1 MRSDAV
7 TKGVTRAPHRSLF
20 YSMGLTDKEI
30 ALPKIGVV
38 NSYNELVPGHIHLKE
53 LVEEVK
59 AGIYMSGGVPME
71 FNTIA
76 ICDGIAM
83 GHEGMNNSLPTR
95 EIIADSI
102 EATAYAMPFD
112 ALVFMPSCDKVVPGM
127 LMAAMRLNL
136 PSIFVSGGPMLAGK
150 FQGKKIGISDL
161 FEYVGKVQN
170 KEMTL
175 EELNEAEHEVC
186 KTCGSCSGMYTANT
200 MNCLTEALGIAL
212 PGNGTIPSVYSE
224 RKRLAKETG
233 MQIMELLKRD
243 IKARDILNRDSLYN
257 SVVVDMALGGSTNTT
272 LHIPA
277 IAYEGGISLDL
288 NVFDEISK
296 KTKQIVKLSPASSIF
311 IEDFN
316 EAGGVSAV
324 LNVLK
329 KYNLLKSNNTVSLR
343 NILEVAENGG
353 VLDKD
358 VIRDFSNPYFTSGG
372 ISILKGNLAP
382 KGAVVKSGAVHP
394 SMLVHKGT
402 AKVFNCEESAT
413 EAILGG
419 NIEKGDVIVIKYE
432 GPKGGPGMREMLSPT
447 GALSGMGLDMYCAL
461 ITDGRFSGGS
471 RGAAIGHISP
481 EALDGGLIAYVKD
494 GDYIE
499 IDIPNKK
506 LELLVSNEEIEE
518 RKKNM
523 SILEKNVKN
532 RMLQKYMKLVSDASE
547 GAVMK

>member
-1 MRSDAV
+1 
-7 TKGVTRAPHRSLF
+7 
-20 YSMGLTDKEI
+20 
-30 ALPKIGVV
+30 
-38 NSYNELVPGHIHLKE
+38 
-53 LVEEVK
+53 
-59 AGIYMSGGVPME
+59 
-71 FNTIA
+71 
-76 ICDGIAM
+76 
-83 GHEGMNNSLPTR
+83 
-95 EIIADSI
+95 
-102 EATAYAMPFD
+102 
-112 ALVFMPSCDKVVPGM
+112 
-127 LMAAMRLNL
+127 
-136 PSIFVSGGPMLAGK
+136 
-150 FQGKKIGISDL
+150 
-161 FEYVGKVQN
+161 
-170 KEMTL
+170 
-175 EELNEAEHEVC
+175 
-186 KTCGSCSGMYTANT
+186 
-200 MNCLTEALGIAL
+200 AL

-233 MQIMELLKRD
+233 IQIMELLKRD

-316 EAGGVSAV
+316 QAGGVSAV

-343 NILEVAENGG
+343 DILEIAENGR

-358 VIRDFSNPYFTSGG
+358 VIRDFSNSYFTSGG

-413 EAILGG
+413 EAILDG
-419 NIEKGDVIVIKYE
+419 NIEKGDIIVIKYE

-523 SILEKNVKN
+523 SILEKNIKN

>member
-1 MRSDAV
+1 
-7 TKGVTRAPHRSLF
+7 
-20 YSMGLTDKEI
+20 MGLTDKEI
-30 ALPKIGVV
+30 TLPKIGVV

-59 AGIYMSGGVPME
+59 AGIYMSGGVLME

-102 EATAYAMPFD
+102 EATVYAMPFD

-127 LMAAMRLNL
+127 LMTAMRLNL

-224 RKRLAKETG
+224 RKRLEKETG
-233 MQIMELLKRD
+233 IKIMEL
-243 IKARDILNRDSLYN
+243 LNRDSLYN
-257 SVVVDMALGGSTNTT
+257 SVVVDMALGDSTNTT
-272 LHIPA
+272 LHILA

-296 KTKQIVKLSPASSIF
+296 KTRQIVKLSPASSIF

-316 EAGGVSAV
+316 QAGGVSAV
-324 LNVLK
+324 LN
-329 KYNLLKSNNTVSLR
+329 
-343 NILEVAENGG
+343 I
-353 VLDKD
+353 
-358 VIRDFSNPYFTSGG
+358 
-372 ISILKGNLAP
+372 
-382 KGAVVKSGAVHP
+382 
-394 SMLVHKGT
+394 
-402 AKVFNCEESAT
+402 
-413 EAILGG
+413 
-419 NIEKGDVIVIKYE
+419 
-432 GPKGGPGMREMLSPT
+432 
-447 GALSGMGLDMYCAL
+447 
-461 ITDGRFSGGS
+461 
-471 RGAAIGHISP
+471 
-481 EALDGGLIAYVKD
+481 
-494 GDYIE
+494 
-499 IDIPNKK
+499 
-506 LELLVSNEEIEE
+506 
-518 RKKNM
+518 
-523 SILEKNVKN
+523 
-532 RMLQKYMKLVSDASE
+532 
-547 GAVMK
+547 

>member
-7 TKGVTRAPHRSLF
+7 TKGLTRAPHRSLF

-30 ALPKIGVV
+30 TLPKIGVV
-38 NSYNELVPGHIHLKE
+38 NSYNELVPGHIHLKD

-224 RKRLAKETG
+224 RKRLVKETG
-233 MQIMELLKRD
+233 IQIMELLKRD

-296 KTKQIVKLSPASSIF
+296 KTRQIVKLSPASSIF

-316 EAGGVSAV
+316 QAGGVSAV
-324 LNVLK
+324 LNILK

-343 NILEVAENGG
+343 NILEVAENGR

-382 KGAVVKSGAVHP
+382 KGAVVKSGAVYP
-394 SMLVHKGT
+394 SMLIHKGT

-518 RKKNM
+518 RKKIM
-523 SILEKNVKN
+523 SILEKNIKN

>member
-1 MRSDAV
+1 MRSEVV
-7 TKGVTRAPHRSLF
+7 TKGLTRAPHRSLF

-30 ALPKIGVV
+30 NLPKIGIV
-38 NSYNELVPGHIHLKE
+38 NSYNEIVPGHVHLKE

-76 ICDGIAM
+76 VCDGIAM

-127 LMAAMRLNL
+127 LMAAVRLNL
-136 PSIFVSGGPMLAGK
+136 PSIFISGGPMLAGK

-161 FEYVGKVQN
+161 FEYVGKVQSG
-170 KEMTL
+170 EMSL
-175 EELNEAEHEVC
+175 EELNKAEHEVC

-233 MQIMELLKRD
+233 MQVMELLKKNVKAKD
-243 IKARDILNRDSLYN
+243 IINEESLYN
-257 SVVVDMALGGSTNTT
+257 SVLVDMALGGSTNTA
-272 LHIPA
+272 LHLPA
-277 IAYEGGISLDL
+277 IAFECGVNLNLDL
-288 NVFDEISK
+288 FDEVSK
-296 KTKQIVKLSPASSIF
+296 KTKQIVKLSPASSYF

-316 EAGGVSAV
+316 EAGGVSGV
-324 LNVLK
+324 LKVLK
-329 KYNLLKSNNTVSLR
+329 KNNLLRSSETVNLKD
-343 NILEVAENGG
+343 ILEMAEKGEI
-353 VLDKD
+353 LDNNI
-358 VIRDFSNPYFTSGG
+358 IRDFNNPYFKSGG
-372 ISILKGNLAP
+372 ISILKGNLAL

-394 SMLVHKGT
+394 DMLVHKGP
-402 AKVFNCEESAT
+402 AKVFNSEELAT
-413 EAILGG
+413 EAILNGD
-419 NIEKGDVIVIKYE
+419 IKKGDVIVIRYE

-447 GALSGMGLDMYCAL
+447 GALAGMGLDMYCAL

-481 EALDGGLIAYVKD
+481 EALEGGVIAYVKN
-494 GDYIE
+494 GDLIE

-506 LELLVSNEEIEE
+506 LELLVSKDELDS
-518 RKKNM
+518 RKNNTTLLK
-523 SILEKNVKN
+523 KDVKN
-532 RMLQKYMKLVSDASE
+532 RMLQKYMKLVSDSSE
-547 GAVMK
+547 GAVMR

>member
-7 TKGVTRAPHRSLF
+7 IKGLTRAPHRSLF

-30 ALPKIGVV
+30 TLPKIGVV

-233 MQIMELLKRD
+233 IQIMELLKRD

-277 IAYEGGISLDL
+277 IAYEGEISLDL

-296 KTKQIVKLSPASSIF
+296 KTRQIVKLSPASSIF

-316 EAGGVSAV
+316 QAGGVSAV

-343 NILEVAENGG
+343 DILEIAENGR

-358 VIRDFSNPYFTSGG
+358 VIRDFSNSYFTSGG

-413 EAILGG
+413 EAILDG
-419 NIEKGDVIVIKYE
+419 NIEKGDIIVIKYE

-447 GALSGMGLDMYCAL
+447 GALSGMGLDVYCAL

-523 SILEKNVKN
+523 SILEKNIKN

>member
-1 MRSDAV
+1 MRSDVV
-7 TKGVTRAPHRSLF
+7 TKGLGRAPHRALF
-20 YSMGLTDKEI
+20 YSMGLTQREI
-30 ALPKIGVV
+30 DLPKIGIV
-38 NSYNELVPGHIHLKE
+38 NSYNEIVPGHIQLKE

-59 AGIYMSGGVPME
+59 AGIYMNGGVPME

-127 LMAAMRLNL
+127 LMAAVRLNL
-136 PSIFVSGGPMLAGK
+136 PSIFISGGPMLAGK

-175 EELNEAEHEVC
+175 DELKKAEYEVC

-212 PGNGTIPSVYSE
+212 PGNGTVPSVYSE
-224 RKRLAKETG
+224 RKRLAKESG
-233 MQIMELLKRD
+233 IQIMELLKKGV
-243 IKARDILNRDSLYN
+243 KARDIINSSSLYN
-257 SVVVDMALGGSTNTT
+257 SVVVDMALGGSTNTA
-272 LHIPA
+272 LHLPA
-277 IAYEGGISLDL
+277 IAYECGEKLTLDT
-288 NVFDEISK
+288 FDEVSN
-296 KTKQIVKLSPASSIF
+296 KTKQIVKLSPASSYF
-311 IEDFN
+311 IEDFY

-324 LNVLK
+324 LKVLK
-329 KYNLLKSNNTVSLR
+329 ENKLLKSNPTVALKD
-343 NILEVAENGG
+343 ILDIAEKGEVFNKEI
-353 VLDKD
+353 
-358 VIRDFSNPYFTSGG
+358 IRDFNNPYFNTGG
-372 ISILKGNLAP
+372 LSVLKGNLAP
-382 KGAVVKSGAVHP
+382 KGSVVKSGAVHP
-394 SMLVHKGT
+394 SMLVHKGK
-402 AKVFNCEESAT
+402 AKVFNCEEKAT

-419 NIEKGDVIVIKYE
+419 NIEKGDVVVISYE

-447 GALSGMGLDMYCAL
+447 GALVGMGLDMYCAL
-461 ITDGRFSGGS
+461 VTDGRFSGGS
-471 RGAAIGHISP
+471 RGAAIGHVSP
-481 EALDGGLIAYVKD
+481 EALDKGVIAYVQD

-506 LELLVSNEEIEE
+506 IELLVSSEE
-518 RKKNM
+518 
-523 SILEKNVKN
+523 LEKRKERTTLLEKEVKN
-532 RMLQKYMKLVSDASE
+532 RMLKKYMKLVSDSSE
-547 GAVMK
+547 GAVMR

>member
-1 MRSDAV
+1 
-7 TKGVTRAPHRSLF
+7 
-20 YSMGLTDKEI
+20 
-30 ALPKIGVV
+30 
-38 NSYNELVPGHIHLKE
+38 
-53 LVEEVK
+53 
-59 AGIYMSGGVPME
+59 
-71 FNTIA
+71 
-76 ICDGIAM
+76 
-83 GHEGMNNSLPTR
+83 LPTR

-233 MQIMELLKRD
+233 IQIMELLKRD

-316 EAGGVSAV
+316 QAGGVSAV

-343 NILEVAENGG
+343 DILEIAENGR

-358 VIRDFSNPYFTSGG
+358 VIRDFSNSYFTSGG

-413 EAILGG
+413 EAILDG
-419 NIEKGDVIVIKYE
+419 NIEKGDIIVIKYE

-523 SILEKNVKN
+523 SILEKNIKN

>member
-1 MRSDAV
+1 MRSEVV
-7 TKGVTRAPHRSLF
+7 TKGLSRAPHRSLL
-20 YSMGLTDKEI
+20 YSMGLTDKEME
-30 ALPKIGVV
+30 LPKIGVV

-53 LVEEVK
+53 LVDEVK

-136 PSIFVSGGPMLAGK
+136 PSIFIGGGPMLAGK

-170 KEMTL
+170 GDMSL
-175 EELNEAEHEVC
+175 DELKEAEHEVC

-200 MNCLTEALGIAL
+200 MNCLTEALGISL
-212 PGNGTIPSVYSE
+212 PGNGTVPSVYSK
-224 RKRLAKETG
+224 RKRLAKESG
-233 MQIMELLKRD
+233 MQIMELLKKD
-243 IKARDILNRDSLYN
+243 IKARDIVNEKSLYN

-272 LHIPA
+272 LHLPA
-277 IAYEGGISLDL
+277 IAYECGIKLDL
-288 NVFDEISK
+288 DSFDNISK
-296 KTKQIVKLSPASSIF
+296 KTKQIVKLSPASSHF

-324 LNVLK
+324 LKVLK
-329 KYNLLKSNNTVSLR
+329 ENNLLKSNLTVALR
-343 NILEVAENGG
+343 DILEIAEKGTVLNGDI
-353 VLDKD
+353 V
-358 VIRDFSNPYFTSGG
+358 RDFNNPYFNSGG
-372 ISILKGNLAP
+372 ISILKGNLAM

-394 SMLVHKGT
+394 NMLIHKGK
-402 AKVFNCEESAT
+402 ARVFNSEELAS
-413 EAILGG
+413 EEILNGG
-419 NIEKGDVIVIKYE
+419 IEKGDVIVIRYE

-481 EALDGGLIAYVKD
+481 EAFDGGIIAYVKD

-506 LELLVSNEEIEE
+506 LELLVSDEEIE
-518 RKKNM
+518 RRRKSIPILKKN
-523 SILEKNVKN
+523 IKN
-532 RMLQKYMKLVSDASE
+532 RMLQKYMKLVSDSSE

>member
-7 TKGVTRAPHRSLF
+7 TKGLTRAPHRSLF

-30 ALPKIGVV
+30 TLPKIGVV
-38 NSYNELVPGHIHLKE
+38 NSYNELVPGHIHLKD

-233 MQIMELLKRD
+233 IQIMELLKRD

-296 KTKQIVKLSPASSIF
+296 KTRQIVKLSPASSIF

-316 EAGGVSAV
+316 QAGGVSAV
-324 LNVLK
+324 LNILK

-343 NILEVAENGG
+343 NILEVAENGR

-382 KGAVVKSGAVHP
+382 KGAVVKSGAVYP
-394 SMLVHKGT
+394 SMLIHKGT

-518 RKKNM
+518 RKKIM
-523 SILEKNVKN
+523 SILEKNIKN

>member
-7 TKGVTRAPHRSLF
+7 TKGLTRAPHRSLF

-30 ALPKIGVV
+30 TLPKIGVV
-38 NSYNELVPGHIHLKE
+38 NSYNELVPGHIHLKD

-233 MQIMELLKRD
+233 IQIMELLKRD

-296 KTKQIVKLSPASSIF
+296 KTRQIVKLSPASSIF

-316 EAGGVSAV
+316 QAGGVSAV
-324 LNVLK
+324 LNILK

-343 NILEVAENGG
+343 NILEVAENGR

-382 KGAVVKSGAVHP
+382 KGAVVKSGAVYP
-394 SMLVHKGT
+394 SMLIHKGT

-518 RKKNM
+518 RKKIM
-523 SILEKNVKN
+523 SILKKNIKN